1 MLHRNKIVE
10 IYHRD
15 PGLTSFQ
22 IAKDVGC
29 GPGEVI
35 AVLRMERLPLPRR
48 VTTPIER
55 EREACAALAE
65 EMGAPE
71 VAAAIRARKLQ

>member
-1 MLHRNKIVE
+1 MPYRKKIVE
-10 IYHRD
+10 IYRQD
-15 PGLTSFQ
+15 PRLTSFQ

-29 GPGEVI
+29 GPGEVL
-35 AVLRMERLPLPRR
+35 AVLRMEGLPLPRR
-48 VTTPIER
+48 IMAPIER

-71 VAAAIRARKLQ
+71 VAEAIRARKLQ

>member
-1 MLHRNKIVE
+1 MLYRNQIVDM
-10 IYHRD
+10 YRQD
-15 PGLTSFQ
+15 PRLISFQ

-35 AVLRMERLPLPRR
+35 AVLRMEGLALPRR
-48 VTTPIER
+48 MMPQVGR
-55 EREACAALAE
+55 EREACAVLAE

-71 VAAAIRARKLQ
+71 VAAAIRARKPQ